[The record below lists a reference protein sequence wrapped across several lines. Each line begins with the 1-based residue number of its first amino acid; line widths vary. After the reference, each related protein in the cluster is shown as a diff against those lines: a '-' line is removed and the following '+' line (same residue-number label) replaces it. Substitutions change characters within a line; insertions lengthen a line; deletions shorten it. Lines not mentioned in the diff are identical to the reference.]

1 MDIQGKTILIVEDE
15 DNLRSLLS
23 KILALEGFK
32 VLEAADVSAAK
43 DVLDREIIHL
53 VITDVML
60 PDSNGIDFTRFV
72 KNVFPLTEVIVLTA
86 FGNIKDGVKAI
97 KLGAFDY
104 LTKGDGDD
112 KLPLIAAKAIEK
124 SVLNRQIQEMDF
136 RLDDKSSFSKI
147 IGQSRPVSRMIELA
161 KKVAV
166 TDTTV
171 LLLGET
177 GTGKELLAD
186 AIHLAS
192 RRRKGPFITIN
203 CAAIPKD
210 LQESELFGHKKG
222 SFTGAATDKKGFFE
236 VADRGTI
243 FLDELGEM
251 SPDLQAKLLR
261 VLENRS
267 FNRVGD
273 TDPIPV
279 DIRIIAA
286 TNRHLLSDENNE
298 FRKDLYYRL
307 SAFTIDLPPL
317 KDRRE
322 DIELI
327 ALHFLKTY
335 ADRIGRSIYGIDASF
350 MYYLR
355 QYDWPGNIRE
365 LKNVIERAVILA
377 DGKVLTPDTL
387 PDELLSP
394 RPVILSNEVE
404 RNNLGNVFEE
414 QPEPQLNLSQ
424 SSSTMV
430 DLKTVEQEHIL
441 RVLQMVNGN
450 KSEAAKRLDIGLA
463 TLYRKL
469 KEYNVN

>member
-23 KILALEGFK
+23 KILTLEGFN
-32 VLEAADVSAAK
+32 VLQAADVSAAK
-43 DVLDREIIHL
+43 DAFLKETIHL

-60 PDSNGIDFTRFV
+60 PDSNGIEFTRFV
-72 KNVFPLTEVIVLTA
+72 KKEYPLTEVIVLTA

-104 LTKGDGDD
+104 MTKGDGDD
-112 KLPLIAAKAIEK
+112 KLPHVAAKAVEKAVLHMQVQQIEF
-124 SVLNRQIQEMDF
+124 RQ
-136 RLDDKSSFSKI
+136 DDQSCFSKI
-147 IGQSRPVSRMIELA
+147 IGRSQPVRKMIDLA
-161 KKVAV
+161 QRVAV

-177 GTGKELLAD
+177 GTGKELLAE
-186 AIHLAS
+186 AIHKAS
-192 RRRKGPFITIN
+192 RRRKGPFVTIN

-222 SFTGAATDKKGFFE
+222 AFTGAASDKKGFFE
-236 VADRGTI
+236 IADRGTI

-251 SPDLQAKLLR
+251 SPGLQAKLLR
-261 VLENRS
+261 ALENRC
-267 FNRVGD
+267 FYRVGD
-273 TDPIPV
+273 TEPIPV

-286 TNRHLLSDENNE
+286 TNRNLLSEENNE

-317 KDRRE
+317 KDRPE
-322 DIELI
+322 DINLI
-327 ALHFLKTY
+327 ALHFLKDY
-335 ADRIGRSIYGIDASF
+335 AEKIGRPVHTIDTRF

-365 LKNVIERAVILA
+365 LKNIIERAVILC
-377 DGKVLTPDTL
+377 DGDELTPDTL
-387 PDELLSP
+387 PQEVLSP
-394 RPVILSNEVE
+394 RSLVQEAGKHEMALQ
-404 RNNLGNVFEE
+404 EE
-414 QPEPQLNLSQ
+414 LAEPLLAGSRC
-424 SSSTMV
+424 SEELV

-441 RVLQMVNGN
+441 KVLSMVNGN

-469 KEYNVN
+469 KEYNVS